1 MLKKVKKKS
10 NKLTT
15 KLKHAVW
22 KGERETRVG
31 MLRVIWWWE
40 NLGEHNNVNNKTI
53 NELKK
58 KKNDTNEKKRCQFNI
73 RLYGVRYRFIYL
85 AMLPEPQ
92 FPNCTMGSIS
102 LSVYHSIKQM
112 SLTWLQVGISK

>member
-1 MLKKVKKKS
+1 MEG
-10 NKLTT
+10 
-15 KLKHAVW
+15 
-22 KGERETRVG
+22 GERDQGRNVKGDMVVG
-31 MLRVIWWWE
+31 KSW
-40 NLGEHNNVNNKTI
+40 EHNNVNNKTI